1 MMLNLSNSMMSALL
15 AILFTIPCHLTAQ
28 TAEGRIFGK
37 VSDPSGA
44 VISAAVVSTSSAGGK
59 VSTTKTDRAGVF
71 ELRSLP
77 PGKYRLS
84 VSAPGFEVF
93 TQDVDVTSGQDQK
106 VDISLTI
113 AKVEAKIDVR
123 DEMGNG
129 NTDPANNAG
138 AIVLK
143 AAEAAYMPKGTVFA
157 PFAMNKHNPDA
168 YLQQWS
174 LDVQRTL
181 PGIICHPRDAGA

>member
-1 MMLNLSNSMMSALL
+1 MLNLNHSMIAALV

-93 TQDVDVTSGQDQK
+93 TQDVDVTSDQSQK
-106 VDISLTI
+106 MNIALTI
-113 AKVEAKIDVR
+113 AGVEAKLDVK
-123 DEMGNG
+123 DEVGNG

-138 AIVLK
+138 
-143 AAEAAYMPKGTVFA
+143 
-157 PFAMNKHNPDA
+157 
-168 YLQQWS
+168 
-174 LDVQRTL
+174 
-181 PGIICHPRDAGA
+181 